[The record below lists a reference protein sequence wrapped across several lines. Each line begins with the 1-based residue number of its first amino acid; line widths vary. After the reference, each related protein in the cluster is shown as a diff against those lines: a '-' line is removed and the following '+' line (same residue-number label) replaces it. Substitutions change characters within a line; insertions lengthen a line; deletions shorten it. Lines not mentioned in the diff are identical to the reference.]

1 LIKRG
6 YDMKKVDLKKDF
18 KNLYNPSSKEIE
30 SVKIPKMNFL
40 MIDGMGDPNTSK
52 EYMDS
57 IETLYSVSYSIKFIV
72 KKGKA
77 IDYVVMPLEG
87 LWWMDDMNKFSI
99 ENKDKWK
106 WTSMIMQ
113 PDFINKEFFEEA
125 IKQVKIKKKLI
136 MLPRVRFESFNEGLS
151 VQIMYIGP
159 YSAEAPAI
167 ERLHKFIK
175 DKGYNLRG
183 KHHEIYLSDP
193 RKTAPEKIRTVIRQ
207 PVEPVVF

>member
-1 LIKRG
+1 
-6 YDMKKVDLKKDF
+6 
-18 KNLYNPSSKEIE
+18 
-30 SVKIPKMNFL
+30 
-40 MIDGMGDPNTSK
+40 
-52 EYMDS
+52 
-57 IETLYSVSYSIKFIV
+57 
-72 KKGKA
+72 
-77 IDYVVMPLEG
+77 
-87 LWWMDDMNKFSI
+87 
-99 ENKDKWK
+99 
-106 WTSMIMQ
+106 MIMQ

-175 DKGYNLRG
+175 DKGYKLRG

-193 RKTAPEKIRTVIRQ
+193 RKTASEKIRTVIRQ

>member
-1 LIKRG
+1 
-6 YDMKKVDLKKDF
+6 MKKVDLKKDF
-18 KNLYNPSSKEIE
+18 KNLYNPSSTEIGI
-30 SVKIPKMNFL
+30 VKIPKMNFL
-40 MIDGMGDPNTSK
+40 MIDGTGDPNTSK

-57 IETLYSVSYSIKFIV
+57 IETLYSVSYSMKFIV
-72 KKGKA
+72 KKKKA

-87 LWWMDDMNKFSI
+87 LWWMEDMSKFSI

-113 PDFINKEFFEEA
+113 PDFVNKEFFEEA
-125 IKQVKIKKKLI
+125 IEQVKIKKKLL
-136 MLPRVRFESFNEGLS
+136 MLPKVRFENFDEGVS

-159 YSAEAPAI
+159 YSAEAPTI

-175 DKGYNLRG
+175 DKGYKLRG
-183 KHHEIYLSDP
+183 KHHEIYLGDP

-207 PVEPVVF
+207 PVGSVVF

>member
-1 LIKRG
+1 
-6 YDMKKVDLKKDF
+6 MKKVDLKKDF

-175 DKGYNLRG
+175 DKGYKLRG

-193 RKTAPEKIRTVIRQ
+193 RKTASEKIRTVIRQ